1 MVYGFSGR
9 EDLISFAL
17 KEKKILIAIN
27 AEKILHAD
35 ENARGM
41 INRNIGYADG
51 IGAVLAL
58 QKKGCKKAVKIPGC
72 ELWLNIIQRFHASK
86 SFYLIG
92 AREEVISE
100 TVKKLRS
107 TYPGIN
113 IAGYRNG
120 YLKTEEEKDHLLKNV
135 ANIKPDVIFVAMGSP
150 RQELLMQELQDL
162 HPAIYLGLG
171 GSFDVYTGRV
181 QRAPKWWINNNLEF
195 AYRLIKQ
202 PRRIFRLIH
211 LLKFT
216 VLLLVNKY

>member
-58 QKKGCKKAVKIPGC
+58 QKKGCKNAVKIPGC
-72 ELWLNIIQRFHASK
+72 ELWLDSIQRVHASK

-162 HPAIYLGLG
+162 HPAIYQGLG
-171 GSFDVYTGRV
+171 GSFDVYIGRV

-195 AYRLIKQ
+195 AYRMIKQ